1 MQKNCISKETL
12 FLEPAKEKLFPNFAI
27 ILRLPNF
34 FTLELIKT
42 E

>member
-1 MQKNCISKETL
+1 MQKTAFSKET
-12 FLEPAKEKLFPNFAI
+12 LEPAKEKLFPNFAI